1 MSRYI
6 GKRLMLMIPVLLVI
20 SFISFLVIT
29 LPPGDF
35 VDAYVQRQRELGH
48 AITVADELALRQ
60 RYGLDDPFLVQY
72 FHWITG
78 FLTGNL
84 GTSLAMQAP
93 VSRLIWERLP
103 ITVLIGALSF
113 VLVNALAI
121 PIAVLSAVRQYSIA
135 DYVFT
140 IIGFIG
146 MGIPD
151 FILATVTMW
160 AIYTATGNTNLG
172 IQSPQFVGQPVS
184 AALVLDL
191 VSHLWLPALIAATTG
206 TAATIRTLRANLLDE
221 LDKPYVVVARAKG
234 LPRRHLL
241 FRYPVR
247 MAMTP
252 FVVGLAGVLP
262 ALVSG
267 ELMVSITL
275 GIPSLAPLLL
285 TALQVQDLVLA
296 ADILMILAVLSV
308 VGILLSDLML
318 AMLDPRIRQEA

>member
-1 MSRYI
+1 MAKYLV
-6 GKRLMLMIPVLLVI
+6 KRILLMIPVLLVI

-48 AITVADELALRQ
+48 VISVVEETAMRQ
-60 RYGLDDPFLVQY
+60 RYGLNDPFLVQY

-84 GTSLAMQAP
+84 GTSLEMQAP

-113 VLVNALAI
+113 VLVNAIAI
-121 PIAVLSAVRQYSIA
+121 PIGVFSAVRQYSVA
-135 DYVFT
+135 DYFFT

-172 IQSPQFVGQPVS
+172 IQSPEFVGQPPS
-184 AALVLDL
+184 LASFLDL

-206 TAATIRTLRANLLDE
+206 TAATVRVLRANLLDE

-234 LPRRHLL
+234 VPRRRLL

-262 ALVSG
+262 GLVSG

-285 TALQVQDLVLA
+285 VALQVQDLVLA
-296 ADILMILAVLSV
+296 ADILMILAILSV
-308 VGILLSDLML
+308 VGILASDVML